1 MILQSLVKLYEILEE
16 QKKVTGLGWSL
27 AKISFR
33 IMLNKDGEL
42 VGLVSACN
50 PIVKGKKEIYLPTVM
65 MVPEQA
71 KRSSGIKPQF
81 LCDTSSYFL
90 GIDDKGNTER
100 EKQKAKKKSYR
111 MF

>member
-42 VGLVSACN
+42 VGLVKDLQELSLN
-50 PIVKGKKEIYLPTVM
+50 FYVILPVIF
-65 MVPEQA
+65 
-71 KRSSGIKPQF
+71 SG
-81 LCDTSSYFL
+81 
-90 GIDDKGNTER
+90 
-100 EKQKAKKKSYR
+100 
-111 MF
+111 